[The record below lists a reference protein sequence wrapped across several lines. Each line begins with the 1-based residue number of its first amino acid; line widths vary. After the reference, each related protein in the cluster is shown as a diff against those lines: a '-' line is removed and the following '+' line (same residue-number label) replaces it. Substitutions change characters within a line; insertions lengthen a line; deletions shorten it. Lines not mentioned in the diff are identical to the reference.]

1 MINSPPN
8 FWQKLKKP
16 IFCLAPMADV
26 TDCAFRQIIA
36 KYSCHGGVGGG
47 PDVFYTEFVSA
58 DGLAHP
64 EAREKLL
71 IDLKYS
77 ENERPI
83 VAQIFGGKPENIR
96 IASALCKKLGFDGI
110 DINMGCPDKTIEKQC
125 AGAAMMKNPKMAR
138 KIIRAAKEGAGG
150 LPVSVKTRISYN
162 PPSPKGFGRAGKN
175 DYLLDEE
182 WIKTLLKED
191 LAALIIHLR
200 TRKEMSDVPA
210 HWNLMKRIVEIRDE
224 MGKETLILG
233 NGDVLDLEDAK
244 QKIKETSCDGIM
256 LGRAIFGNPWLF
268 ANLACIKRNC
278 QIEHPASDSLV
289 KKSQI
294 LSKFKKI
301 FSLATQSRNSA
312 ERSECVAFSKKSESG
327 AGISIQE
334 KLLIMIEHTKLF
346 EKLLTGHK
354 NFAVMKKHY
363 KAYVNGFNG
372 AKEFRMKLME
382 AENATQVE
390 DITNDFLRKI

>member
-1 MINSPPN
+1 
-8 FWQKLKKP
+8 
-16 IFCLAPMADV
+16 
-26 TDCAFRQIIA
+26 
-36 KYSCHGGVGGG
+36 
-47 PDVFYTEFVSA
+47 
-58 DGLAHP
+58 
-64 EAREKLL
+64 
-71 IDLKYS
+71 
-77 ENERPI
+77 
-83 VAQIFGGKPENIR
+83 
-96 IASALCKKLGFDGI
+96 
-110 DINMGCPDKTIEKQC
+110 
-125 AGAAMMKNPKMAR
+125 
-138 KIIRAAKEGAGG
+138 
-150 LPVSVKTRISYN
+150 
-162 PPSPKGFGRAGKN
+162 
-175 DYLLDEE
+175 
-182 WIKTLLKED
+182 
-191 LAALIIHLR
+191 
-200 TRKEMSDVPA
+200 MSDVPA